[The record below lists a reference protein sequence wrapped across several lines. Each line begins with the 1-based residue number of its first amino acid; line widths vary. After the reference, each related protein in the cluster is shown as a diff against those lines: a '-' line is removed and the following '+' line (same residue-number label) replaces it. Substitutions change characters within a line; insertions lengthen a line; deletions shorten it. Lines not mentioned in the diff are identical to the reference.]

1 MGQTY
6 DYHKREPYNS
16 WLMKHCEV
24 LLEEA
29 SKYSNASLVLYAT
42 LEARNLLE
50 KTEFD
55 LMLMSTDRGEWQE
68 LANMAKGKHGL
79 TKSNNK
85 YKALKY
91 RYQTFSEALV
101 KVILDFELKVY
112 DYKTS
117 ENLQTELSE
126 YLHTYTRTPEEME
139 FSSDFIQN
147 GISLVN
153 KTLEFVKS
161 YYVKKDDG
169 YVFGLLNFSTLN
181 GSMKKEFELWKK
193 DVSEDTDG
201 LYRRLKEINDKE
213 NGGAKAKPI

>member
-1 MGQTY
+1 MRLTY
-6 DYHKREPYNS
+6 DYHKREPHNS

-29 SKYSNASLVLYAT
+29 TKYSNSSLVLYAT

-50 KTEFD
+50 KTEFN
-55 LMLMSTDRGEWQE
+55 LMLMSTDKSEWQD

-91 RYQTFSEALV
+91 RYQTFSEAIV

-126 YLHTYTRTPEEME
+126 YLHTYTRIPEEME
-139 FSSDFIQN
+139 FKSDFIQN
-147 GISLVN
+147 GVLLVN

-181 GSMKKEFELWKK
+181 GSMKNEFELWKQ
-193 DVSEDTDG
+193 DVSEDTEG
-201 LYRRLKEINDKE
+201 LYQRLKVINDTE
-213 NGGAKAKPI
+213 NDGAKAKQI